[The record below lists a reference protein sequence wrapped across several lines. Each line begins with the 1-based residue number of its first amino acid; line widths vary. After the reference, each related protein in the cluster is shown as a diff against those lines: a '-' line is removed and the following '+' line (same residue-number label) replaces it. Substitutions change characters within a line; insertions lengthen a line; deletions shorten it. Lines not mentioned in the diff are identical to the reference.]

1 MPSRQ
6 TSARSCRS
14 GRSLLFLPKEEKP
27 AAKAKAE
34 GLHLTVEN
42 VGFPFKDSVLLDQDE
57 FVKMFDE
64 LPDEVGALI
73 DTGHAMANHWDI
85 PKLISQLGTRIK
97 GYHLHNTDGVHDLHR
112 PMFEEGLWYTPE
124 EMERLLRQ
132 IGRETPDADLVLE
145 YVSGPHITPELFRR
159 DALRL
164 ADCLN
169 G

>member
-1 MPSRQ
+1 
-6 TSARSCRS
+6 
-14 GRSLLFLPKEEKP
+14 
-27 AAKAKAE
+27 
-34 GLHLTVEN
+34 
-42 VGFPFKDSVLLDQDE
+42 
-57 FVKMFDE
+57 
-64 LPDEVGALI
+64 
-73 DTGHAMANHWDI
+73 MASN
-85 PKLISQLGTRIK
+85 L
-97 GYHLHNTDGVHDLHR
+97 
-112 PMFEEGLWYTPE
+112 E